1 MMFSTP
7 LTTRSQFFGKYLTSN
22 SPNPSLTNTKTAFR
36 NDDYKISPCI
46 DEDHPWQKVCFLS
59 VEILMGPL
67 LLISVLTRVEYHA
80 VEIRYWTKTADKINE
95 EVVG

>member
-46 DEDHPWQKVCFLS
+46 DEDHP
-59 VEILMGPL
+59 
-67 LLISVLTRVEYHA
+67 
-80 VEIRYWTKTADKINE
+80 
-95 EVVG
+95 